1 MNHILPLFVAV
12 PLGTAFIILILAK
25 VWRKAGVPFAL
36 LTSICLVIFS
46 VSVIGQ
52 ASIYRMGNWPP
63 PWGIVLVLDGLSTL
77 LLLTISVISF
87 FALLFSIRYM
97 DRYTAKPKFY
107 ALFMLLVAGMNGVV
121 LSGDFFNLFVFLEI
135 ASIASYALVAF
146 GCEEEELE
154 ASFKYLILSGVAST
168 FILLGIAILYSLTG
182 TLNMADVARTIGN
195 MPANNAVLFA
205 TSMFIM
211 GFGLKAALVPFHPWL
226 PDAHPAAPAP
236 ISAMLSGVL
245 IKALGM
251 YVLIRLIFNVFGLS
265 PFLSSVLMI
274 LGGLSMV
281 VGGLL
286 AIGQD
291 DLKRLL
297 AYSSIS
303 QIGYVA
309 VGLAL
314 GTPLG
319 IMGGLFHLINHATF
333 KSLLFLSAG
342 AIEYSTDTRKMSKM
356 GGLSNRLPVT
366 TTCAGVGFLSIS
378 GIPPLNGFWSKLIII
393 IALVQAGHY
402 ILASVAVLVSFLT
415 ILYFMRVQRH
425 LFFGDLPAKL
435 AKITEVPYLMRVSL
449 VLLAIM
455 CLAMG
460 LLYPFLSGTILDPAR
475 DVILEG
481 TAYVHRVFGV

>member
-1 MNHILPLFVAV
+1 MNHILPLFIAV

-25 VWRKAGVPFAL
+25 VWRKAGVPLAL

-87 FALLFSIRYM
+87 FAILFSIRYM

-154 ASFKYLILSGVAST
+154 ASFKYMILSGVAST

-182 TLNMADVARTIGN
+182 TLNMADVARTISN

-205 TSMFIM
+205 ISLFLM

-265 PFLSSVLMI
+265 PFISSVFMI

-319 IMGGLFHLINHATF
+319 IMGGLFHMINHATF

-342 AIEYSTDTRKMSKM
+342 AIEYSTDTRKLSKM

-366 TTCAGVGFLSIS
+366 TTCAAVGFLSIS

-402 ILASVAVLVSFLT
+402 IFASVAVLVSFLT